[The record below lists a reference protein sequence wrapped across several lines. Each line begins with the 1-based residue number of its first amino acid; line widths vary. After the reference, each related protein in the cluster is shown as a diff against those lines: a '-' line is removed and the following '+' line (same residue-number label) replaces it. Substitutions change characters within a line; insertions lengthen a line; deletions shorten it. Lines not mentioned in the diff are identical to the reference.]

1 MEKSIPFLIGMAW
14 YYREDYDAILRI
26 MTDSH
31 MLPGSFEV
39 WLAEAEQGEQQLK
52 RDGYTVVRAHIDPE
66 TFPDWCRSRDLD
78 IDSQARM
85 DYANF
90 VAKGSTGSDY

>member
-1 MEKSIPFLIGMAW
+1 MKKLAPFIIGMVW

-31 MLPGSFEV
+31 KLPGSFDV
-39 WLAEAEQGEQQLK
+39 WLAEAEQGEQNLK
-52 RDGYTVVRAHIDPE
+52 HDGYTVVRAHIDPE
-66 TFPDWCRSRDLD
+66 TFPDWCQLRYRN

-85 DYANF
+85 DFANII
-90 VAKGSTGSDY
+90 VKESTGSSH

>member
-1 MEKSIPFLIGMAW
+1 MEKSIPFIIGMDW

-31 MLPGSFEV
+31 KLPGSFDV
-39 WLAEAEQGEQQLK
+39 WLAEAEQGEQKFK

-66 TFPDWCRSRDLD
+66 TFPDWCQSRGLD

-85 DYANF
+85 DFANF
-90 VAKGSTGSDY
+90 IAKENAGSRH